1 MPDDA
6 NGKAPQREHGGV
18 IEQLRGIWRRIGL
31 EAVGALVY
39 GGVDRRL
46 ELSDAIDEAL
56 RHRVPRHVNWTYCFG
71 GITFFL
77 FLVLAGTGILLT
89 LYYRPSSTDAYESV
103 KYIMN
108 DVRFGWL
115 IRSMHHWAA
124 NLMTLTI
131 IIHMARVYFH
141 GAYKHPRELNWIA
154 GMFLL
159 ALTLAFG
166 FTGYLLPWDQKA
178 YWGTTVGTRMPA
190 AMPIIGDFLKL
201 FLRGG
206 DDVTGRTLSRFYSLH
221 VVLLPMVTT
230 FFLVSHFVMIRRQ
243 GISKPM

>member
-1 MPDDA
+1 MDKTP
-6 NGKAPQREHGGV
+6 REEPPTIQG
-18 IEQLRGIWRRIGL
+18 QLRAIWRRLSL
-31 EAVGALVY
+31 EAVGAFVY

-46 ELSDAIDEAL
+46 EMSDAVNKAL
-56 RHRVPRHVNWTYCFG
+56 KHRVPAHVNWTYCFG

-77 FLVLAGTGILLT
+77 FLMLAGTGILLT
-89 LYYRPSSTDAYESV
+89 LYYQPSSADAYASV

-115 IRSMHHWAA
+115 IRSIHHWSA
-124 NLMTLTI
+124 NLMLFSVLV
-131 IIHMARVYFH
+131 HMTRVYFH

-154 GMFLL
+154 GVFLL
-159 ALTLAFG
+159 LLTMAFG

-190 AMPIIGDFLKL
+190 AMPVIGDFLKL

-221 VVLLPMVTT
+221 VVILPMLTT
-230 FFLVSHFVMIRRQ
+230 FFLLSHFVMIRRQ
-243 GISKPM
+243 GVSKPM